1 MTYKNLG
8 NIIKDNRIVSDITF
22 ATRFIGFLNSIRKYD
37 LHLISPILYE
47 EFEYMCYVAAKLKK
61 LQLDTVSTE
70 HEVAY
75 FKNLDNENKEK
86 LYEFDKEF
94 DNYLKNIIKPKNK
107 IRKKSNNE
115 Q

>member
-1 MTYKNLG
+1 MN

-37 LHLISPILYE
+37 LHLTSPILYE

-75 FKNLDNENKEK
+75 FKNLDNENNEK

-94 DNYLKNIIKPKNK
+94 DNYLKKIIKTKNK
-107 IRKKSNNE
+107 IRKKKSNNE